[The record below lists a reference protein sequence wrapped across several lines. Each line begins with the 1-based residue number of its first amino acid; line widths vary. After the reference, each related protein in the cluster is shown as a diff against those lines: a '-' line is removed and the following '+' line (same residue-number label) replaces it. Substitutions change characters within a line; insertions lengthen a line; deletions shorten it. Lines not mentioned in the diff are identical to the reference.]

1 MQVSTRWFRVFVT
14 LFALGGVVWF
24 GTSITRMVVGFDV
37 FVPGTL
43 ELKPTHSEEIRLH
56 TIWLFTLLGGWTGW
70 AFGVATVG
78 GIGTAFLLRSLY
90 RTHGYLMMA
99 TVLFALLVPV
109 QAYVAW
115 QDYTLWTL
123 FDRTSGMPLAQPA
136 EILRVFLYRYTT
148 TAVNVMIGMSM
159 LAALTILLMLTLRP
173 LVRPQLPK
181 SSS

>member
-1 MQVSTRWFRVFVT
+1 MT

-43 ELKPTHSEEIRLH
+43 DLKPTHSEEIRLH

-78 GIGTAFLLRSLY
+78 GLGTAVLLRPYFRS
-90 RTHGYLMMA
+90 HGYLMMA
-99 TVLFALLVPV
+99 TVLFVLLLPV

-115 QDYTLWTL
+115 EDYHLWTL
-123 FDRTSGMPLAQPA
+123 FDRTTGMPLAQPS
-136 EILRVFLYRYTT
+136 EILSTFLHRYTT

-159 LAALTILLMLTLRP
+159 LAALTILLVITLRP
-173 LVRPQLPK
+173 LVQPPVSNSR
-181 SSS
+181 S

>member
-1 MQVSTRWFRVFVT
+1 MQVSSRWFKVFVT

-43 ELKPTHSEEIRLH
+43 ELRPTQSEEIRLH

-78 GIGTAFLLRSLY
+78 GLGTAVLLRSY
-90 RTHGYLMMA
+90 FRSHGYLMMA
-99 TVLFALLVPV
+99 TILFVLLLPV

-115 QDYTLWTL
+115 EDYRLWTL
-123 FDRTSGMPLAQPA
+123 FDRVTGMPLAQPA
-136 EILRVFLYRYTT
+136 EILRTFMYRYTT

-159 LAALTILLMLTLRP
+159 LAALTILLVITLRP
-173 LVRPQLPK
+173 LVQSPATTSR
-181 SSS
+181 S